1 MTQSSPKSPPSPSTP
16 QPFDPGLT
24 KKLLL
29 ARGGTEQPK
38 RITNEAVLVTGELL
52 RIFVK
57 EARHRAN
64 IEAECEKEGATVS
77 TVEGSSQSGK
87 ILIRADHITKVAA
100 ELLMDF
106 S

>member
-1 MTQSSPKSPPSPSTP
+1 MTQSSPKSPPSPST
-16 QPFDPGLT
+16 QPFHPALT

-29 ARGGTEQPK
+29 ARGGKEPPK

-52 RIFVK
+52 RLFVK
-57 EARHRAN
+57 EARHRAA

-77 TVEGSSQSGK
+77 TVEGSSQNGK